1 MNLRFRS
8 HVFAGIAAI
17 LLIGATIAA
26 GHDYRSSAHSEPW
39 PSFQMTYRIQGG
51 SEDGQV
57 WRLVYRS
64 KHEWREE
71 LLIDA
76 TDPTMLGPR
85 RVSAAPRTAPSMR
98 VSAPLSRRIFQ
109 TAQPTRQISGSWPE
123 AW

>member
-1 MNLRFRS
+1 MMSLRFRS
-8 HVFAGIAAI
+8 RIFVAIAAI
-17 LLIGATIAA
+17 LLIGAAVAA
-26 GHDYRSSAHSEPW
+26 RHDYRSSAHSEPW

-76 TDPTMLGPR
+76 TDPTNVGSSESFSGATHSTFNARIGATEAKDIPDG
-85 RVSAAPRTAPSMR
+85 AAYAPK
-98 VSAPLSRRIFQ
+98 Q
-109 TAQPTRQISGSWPE
+109 
-123 AW
+123 